1 MTLVSKLIRVSWS
14 EEGVSEGGR
23 GGGGGGGGRVAV
35 THSPGSVCN
44 QAAEAGGSIR
54 PSLSS
59 APACTSKTCVI
70 SNHTWKQE
78 RLGHAHAHT
87 HTHTVR
93 CVRSNPHKLITTI
106 THAHTFSAGCG
117 YCSHCD
123 SLGSFVVRLCRAE
136 LRQKAASC
144 RSSDTCETPL
154 SPFHLTA
161 MRHSLSSVT
170 TVCSWINRSTLFF
183 IRESPRSVVTQ
194 HLNNTMKPAYW
205 C

>member
-14 EEGVSEGGR
+14 EEGESEGGR
-23 GGGGGGGGRVAV
+23 GGGGGGGRVAV

-87 HTHTVR
+87 HTHTHTQSDV
-93 CVRSNPHKLITTI
+93 CAV
-106 THAHTFSAGCG
+106 THTNWLQQSHMRTLSQRGADTAHTVIHSVALLSVCAAP
-117 YCSHCD
+117 SCD
-123 SLGSFVVRLCRAE
+123 KRQRAVGA
-136 LRQKAASC
+136 LIPAK
-144 RSSDTCETPL
+144 PL
-154 SPFHLTA
+154 WVPFT
-161 MRHSLSSVT
+161 
-170 TVCSWINRSTLFF
+170 
-183 IRESPRSVVTQ
+183 
-194 HLNNTMKPAYW
+194 
-205 C
+205 